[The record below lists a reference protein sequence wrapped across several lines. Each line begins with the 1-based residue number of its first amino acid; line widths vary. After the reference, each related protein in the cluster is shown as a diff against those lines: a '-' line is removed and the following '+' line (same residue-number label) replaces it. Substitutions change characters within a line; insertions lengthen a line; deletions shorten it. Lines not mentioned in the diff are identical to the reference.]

1 MYIFVTT
8 FVNYQ
13 VKFMDFSVSL
23 IITTYNWKE
32 ALQLNLRSVFAQTV
46 LPREVLIADD
56 GSGSDT
62 KELIDSLRRESPV
75 PLVHVWHED
84 KGFRLTSIRNKAI
97 LKAKGDYIIQVD
109 GDTILNKYFI
119 EDHIELAEED
129 CFVCGSRVKIFQKG
143 TKHILEGGTY
153 DFSFFRQRTH
163 SMLNCVRLGFLRRYF
178 ARNYA
183 KDKLERLRG
192 CNMAFW
198 KKDLI
203 QVNGYNED
211 LTSWGHEDT
220 ELSYRLLFAGKEKK
234 ILKMGGVLF
243 HLHHEENSRQEEE
256 LHFRAINNVKEKR
269 STWCKNG
276 LDKYM

>member
-1 MYIFVTT
+1 
-8 FVNYQ
+8 
-13 VKFMDFSVSL
+13 MDLSVSL

-32 ALQLNLRSVFAQTV
+32 ALRLTLLSVFTQTV
-46 LPREVLIADD
+46 LPQEVLIADD
-56 GSGSDT
+56 GSGPDT
-62 KELIDSLRRESPV
+62 KELIDSLRKESPV

-84 KGFRLTSIRNKAI
+84 EGFRLTTIRNKAI
-97 LKAKGDYIIQVD
+97 ARAKGDYIVQVD
-109 GDTILNKYFI
+109 GDTILNEYFI

-143 TKHILEGGTY
+143 TKRIMEGGTY
-153 DFSFFRQRTH
+153 DFRFFRQSTH
-163 SMLNCVRLGFLRRYF
+163 SMLNSIRLGFLRRF
-178 ARNYA
+178 LARNYA
-183 KDKLERLRG
+183 KDRLERLRG

-220 ELSYRLLFAGKEKK
+220 ELSYRLFFAGKEKK

-243 HLHHEENSRQEEE
+243 HLHHDGNSRHGEDMHLLVIEDVKK
-256 LHFRAINNVKEKR
+256 NN
-269 STWCKNG
+269 SSWCENG
-276 LDKYM
+276 LNKYN